1 MPKSSK
7 PAPSVRPKIGDV
19 VHVEFYDHAQ
29 GGEDAMHF
37 EIWGKLI
44 GITKLAYKVAT
55 WQYVNDV
62 DRATDDNKKDNEDWF
77 IIVKKAVVSIRT
89 LT

>member
-1 MPKSSK
+1 
-7 PAPSVRPKIGDV
+7 
-19 VHVEFYDHAQ
+19 
-29 GGEDAMHF
+29 MHF